1 MCSFHCHAERTIV
14 ILSVSE
20 ESVYDLNMNVNKELN
35 TAWEF
40 VEKTGKSVFLTGKA
54 GTGKTTFLHEVV
66 ESSSKRV
73 VVVAPTGIAAI
84 NAGGV
89 TIHSFFQLPLHPYIP
104 GMKMESKFA
113 FSKEK
118 RSIIKTI
125 DVLIIDEISMVRS
138 DLLDAVDSVLRR
150 FRDRNKPFGGV
161 QLLMI
166 GDLQQLT
173 PVVTEEEAELLSHYY
188 TTPYFFGSH
197 ALEKTDYVTI
207 ELKQIYRQQDERFVS
222 ILNEIR
228 SGRPSRQAINIL
240 NERYI
245 PSFIPDSEDGYI
257 RLTTHNN
264 TANTY
269 NEEQLDLLDEQLY
282 RFDAEISGNF
292 PEYSYPTEV
301 QLDLKKG
308 AQVMFVKNDP
318 SSEKR
323 YYNGKVGHVV
333 EIVDDI
339 VLVQCTG
346 DDEPVAVE
354 QLEWENSKYVI
365 NEQTQEME
373 TAVQGVFRQYP
384 LRLAWAITIHKSQG
398 LTFDKAIIDAAA
410 SFASGQVYVALSRCR
425 TLEGMVLATPLRQ
438 SAVMTD
444 LRVEDYIEIQE
455 RAAAESFARL
465 DAIKKEYFSQLLGDM
480 FDFRNLAYL
489 QKRMLGICSD
499 FPSGTFV
506 GLSQKHNDILNAL
519 NEKVVPVGLKWQRVI
534 AGKSFE
540 ELSSE
545 EFAVRIQ
552 KGCEYFLSELENAYG
567 NFLDKMKDLKA
578 ENKELLRRYNNIWN
592 DLHLELGTQRL
603 LLKTMSAVRF
613 STESFLRERQKAVYE
628 ASGFVPEELK
638 TRPARKSKAAKPEK
652 PKKEDTKL
660 TTFKLYKQGLSIDK
674 IAKERDLHKR
684 TIHSHLAH
692 FVAKGMLPVEDF
704 VPEAKCDTIRTVI
717 SETGTLKGLA
727 HIKQSCPDDISYED
741 IIMVIAAMEQDA

>member
-1 MCSFHCHAERTIV
+1 
-14 ILSVSE
+14 
-20 ESVYDLNMNVNKELN
+20 MNVNNELK

-54 GTGKTTFLHEVV
+54 GTGKTTFLREVV
-66 ESSSKRV
+66 ASSSKRV

-104 GMKMESKFA
+104 GVKIESKFA

-150 FRDRNKPFGGV
+150 FRDRTRPFGGV

-173 PVVTEEEAELLSHYY
+173 PVVTDEEAELLSHYY

-207 ELKQIYRQQDERFVS
+207 ELKQIYRQQDESFVS
-222 ILNEIR
+222 ILNEVR
-228 SGRPSRQAINIL
+228 SGRPSQQAINSL

-245 PSFIPDSEDGYI
+245 PSFAPDPDEGYI

-264 TANTY
+264 TANAY
-269 NEEQLDLLDEQLY
+269 NQQQLDQIDDLLY

-301 QLDLKKG
+301 QLELKKG

-323 YYNGKVGHVV
+323 YYNGKIGHVV

-339 VLVQCTG
+339 ILVQCPG
-346 DDEPVAVE
+346 DDEPVVVE
-354 QLEWENSKYVI
+354 QLEWENCKYVI

-373 TAVQGVFRQYP
+373 TEVQGVFRQYP

-444 LRVEDYIEIQE
+444 LRVEDYIELQE
-455 RAAAESFARL
+455 KAAAESLARL
-465 DAIKKEYFSQLLGDM
+465 DAIKKDYFSQLLGDM

-489 QKRMLGICSD
+489 QKRMLGVCTE

-534 AGKSFE
+534 SLKQFD
-540 ELSSE
+540 ELCSE
-545 EFAVRIQ
+545 EFGQRVQ
-552 KGCEYFLSELENAYG
+552 KGCEYFLAELESAYG
-567 NFLDKMKDLKA
+567 DFLEKMKDLKA
-578 ENKELLRRYNNIWN
+578 ENKELLKRYNNIWS
-592 DLHLELGTQRL
+592 DLHVELGTQMRL
-603 LLKTMSAVRF
+603 LKAMAGVHFT
-613 STESFLRERQKAVYE
+613 TETFLRERQKAVYE

-638 TRPARKSKAAKPEK
+638 TRSAKKSAKPAKPEK
-652 PKKEDTKL
+652 PEKEDTKL
-660 TTFKLYKQGLSIDK
+660 TTFKLYKQGLTIDR

-692 FVAKGMLPVEDF
+692 FVAKGMLPLEDF
-704 VPEAKCDTIRTVI
+704 VSSGKCETIRSVI

-727 HIKQSCPDDISYED
+727 HIKKSCPDEITYED
-741 IIMVIAAMEQDA
+741 IIMVIASMECDA